1 MQAHEV
7 HGPVFLMIM
16 LTSVLSIAGLLL
28 FFIWLNRG
36 KGRRPE
42 PKVKAPKP
50 PYRRKK
56 TRRKRYR

>member
-7 HGPVFLMIM
+7 HGPVFLLIL
-16 LTSVLSIAGLLL
+16 LTSALAIVGFFL
-28 FFIWLNRG
+28 FVVWLNRD
-36 KGRRPE
+36 KGRPPV
-42 PKVKAPKP
+42 PKARAPKP